1 MSNAAT
7 RALHGLF
14 KWAFAI
20 GIVAVGLLALLMAWW
35 IAAIVVVSWLV
46 YAGARRLLSGK
57 RTGVATPGVAATI
70 DGEFQ
75 VEHESDSTR
84 SVTTLLPDHDQPH
97 K

>member
-20 GIVAVGLLALLMAWW
+20 GIVAVGLLALLVAWW
-35 IAAIVVVSWLV
+35 IAALVVVSWLV
-46 YAGARRLLSGK
+46 YA
-57 RTGVATPGVAATI
+57 VAATI

-75 VEHESDSTR
+75 VEHDSDSTR
-84 SVTTLLPDHDQPH
+84 SVATLLPDHDQPH